1 MCKKIRKFRLKFHRK
16 KKYLKDKALVNFLL
30 QHEHKVNIDFSKI
43 KIPPFL
49 SCLKDNQT
57 TKFHNIPLPQIDFQF
72 HFSLIEPTTNE
83 SSFDSYDISDFNTI
97 G

>member
-16 KKYLKDKALVNFLL
+16 KKYMKDKAFVHFLL
-30 QHEHKVNIDFSKI
+30 QHEHKVDIDISKI
-43 KIPPFL
+43 KIPPFW
-49 SCLKDNQT
+49 SCLKDNQA
-57 TKFHNIPLPQIDFQF
+57 TKFHYIPLPQIDFHF

-83 SSFDSYDISDFNTI
+83 NSVASYDISDFNTF